1 MMKYC
6 YACKQD
12 NPLAQFAVNR
22 SRADGHD
29 NMCRDCKKAYNASY
43 YRATKERHNPKRA
56 ERRAQIKTEAR
67 KKVYQYLKE
76 HPCVDCGETDIV
88 VLDFDHQRDKVQEI
102 CDMIAGAC
110 SWPRILAE
118 IEKCEVVCANDHR
131 RRTARAFGWQR
142 AMAA

>member
-1 MMKYC
+1 MMACRSYTLNMMKYC

-12 NPLAQFAVNR
+12 NPIDQFAVNR

-43 YRATKERHNPKRA
+43 YLATKERQNPKRA
-56 ERRAQIKTEAR
+56 ERRAQIKAETR

-102 CDMIAGAC
+102 CDM
-110 SWPRILAE
+110 
-118 IEKCEVVCANDHR
+118 
-131 RRTARAFGWQR
+131 
-142 AMAA
+142 